1 MNTDDLENFEAERE
15 LQAQAMTDGLTG
27 LLNRR
32 AIEETLQAQRQ
43 KLCKEALAGREAID
57 ETASEI
63 FRFFARCAPDAAPP
77 SRTFRRLI
85 WDDTVKIFELAKKT
99 TWVSVRPCL
108 EGVPEKTY
116 LGILIGHH
124 ALGASVKHDEATGVL
139 MISHCYHNPVLWVPD
154 LGRVV
159 HGCESWWG
167 QINGPDDL
175 RQISDA
181 DITNVWYVRALNELN
196 GVAAGVAQVGVS
208 P

>member
-1 MNTDDLENFEAERE
+1 MTTRE
-15 LQAQAMTDGLTG
+15 Q
-27 LLNRR
+27 LND
-32 AIEETLQAQRQ
+32 ITKQIETLQAQRQ